1 MKKYLFIFLISF
13 FTLIPSVNALN
24 FGENYSEFAT
34 NKVELA
40 RLYGTY
46 GTSSLYGANN
56 NKSACN
62 YTDYNLNCWYNAKL
76 SLVKYEVI
84 NISDN
89 RWTTLRFFLENNLY
103 ANTSY
108 VGSFKA
114 ITNNTTAFVQNFSG
128 QGVNGNRGISKV
140 SCSGSTCEVSFTFT
154 NSTATNELNFQNTL
168 DIPWSFQGLDNII
181 QELYFVQIKENT
193 SNQDVVD
200 ALDKVEDK
208 IDDTNTKLDGI
219 DTAIKDENVDVSDDF
234 LENLESFL
242 PENGVITELITLPI
256 TFYTHILNSINSEC
270 VPFNLGDFFGSD
282 LIMPCFEVSEY
293 FGSFWNILD
302 LMISGFFVYTIAK
315 KMIAVFNNM
324 TNMEDGDILD

>member
-1 MKKYLFIFLISF
+1 MKKYLFIFLFSF
-13 FTLIPSVNALN
+13 FALIPNVDALS

-40 RLYGTY
+40 RFYGTY
-46 GTSSLYGANN
+46 GTVSLYGANN
-56 NKSACN
+56 NKTACN
-62 YTDYNLNCWYNAKL
+62 YNEYNLNCWYNAKI
-76 SLVKYEVI
+76 SLLKYEPL
-84 NISDN
+84 NITDN
-89 RWTTLRFFLENNLY
+89 RWTTLRFFLQNNLY

-108 VGSFKA
+108 VGSFKV
-114 ITNNTTAFVQNFSG
+114 ITNNTTAFIQNFSG
-128 QGVNGNRGISKV
+128 QGVNGNRGVSKV
-140 SCSGSTCEVSFTFT
+140 NCSGSTCDVSFTFT
-154 NSTATNELNFQNTL
+154 NSTTTNQLDFQNTL

-181 QELYFVQIKENT
+181 QQLYFVQVRENT

-219 DTAIKDENVDVSDDF
+219 DSAIKDDNVDVSDDTIAD
-234 LENLESFL
+234 LESFL
-242 PENGVITELITLPI
+242 PQNGVITQLITLPL
-256 TFYTHILNSINSEC
+256 TLYQHVLNSINSSC
-270 VPFNLGDFFGSD
+270 SDFSLGSLYGTE
-282 LIMPCFEVSEY
+282 LIIPCFTLDGY

-324 TNMEDGDILD
+324 SNLEEGDILD